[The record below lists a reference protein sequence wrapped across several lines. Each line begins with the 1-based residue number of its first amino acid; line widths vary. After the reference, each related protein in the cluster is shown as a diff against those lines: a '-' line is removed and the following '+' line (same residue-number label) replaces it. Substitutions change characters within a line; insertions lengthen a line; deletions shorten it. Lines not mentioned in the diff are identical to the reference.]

1 MNIYHFF
8 SILAAISGIFLMAF
22 GLKIRFRISETLHAG
37 QNQQDEYLNFSPQ
50 IYQRSGFLKWGL
62 FFVIIAG
69 VLEIWALGIPV
80 IAEDTFPS
88 EKDIQSFSYAL
99 EHKNPDHVSVN
110 ELKAFLQKIANPKD
124 VYQAV
129 FVEDFFKFLS
139 TLYLKTEDENIL
151 LAVDDL
157 PIDGNAANMVCGFYG
172 RIIQREKAIHRYKA
186 NRLPIQRCI
195 GLSISPEDYKKLV
208 E

>member
-8 SILAAISGIFLMAF
+8 SILVAISGIFLLAF

-37 QNQQDEYLNFSPQ
+37 QNRQDAYPVFPPQ
-50 IYQRSGFLKWGL
+50 VYQRSGFLKWGL
-62 FFVIIAG
+62 FLITIAG
-69 VLEIWALGIPV
+69 LLEIWAVGIPV
-80 IAEDTFPS
+80 ITEDPFPS
-88 EKDIQSFSYAL
+88 EKDFQSFSYTI
-99 EHKNPDHVSVN
+99 EHKTPDHVPYN
-110 ELKAFLQKIANPKD
+110 DLKAFLQKIANPKD

-129 FVEDFFKFLS
+129 FVEDFFEFLS

-172 RIIQREKAIHRYKA
+172 RIIHREKAIRRYKA

-195 GLSISPEDYKKLV
+195 GLSISPEDYKKLI